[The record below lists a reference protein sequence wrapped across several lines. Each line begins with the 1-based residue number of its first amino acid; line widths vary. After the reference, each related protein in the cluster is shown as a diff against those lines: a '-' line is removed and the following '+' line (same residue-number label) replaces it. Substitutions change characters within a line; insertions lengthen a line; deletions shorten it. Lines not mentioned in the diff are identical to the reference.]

1 MQFEH
6 DAFCEWRRYETGCKP
21 SSEHFINCL
30 VSHFSLT
37 GPLLT
42 FLDVD
47 GFHSNSPS
55 LSQPNDADGVLRT
68 FAMDHSSVHSI
79 PPHWTAVNSNFLSQL
94 SVCRLLPALAG
105 LNLLHFFFFLPAFL
119 PLIEKHLSAC
129 CMFVGFSCSS
139 AVSNF
144 IAVDF
149 SVLLMHYSY
158 FMWQSSLL
166 ISCQQSSHQPECS
179 SSSLQTAAG
188 FLPPQSCF

>member
-1 MQFEH
+1 MQLHAVWTWCLLWMKTLWNGTQTLIWTFH
-6 DAFCEWRRYETGCKP
+6 KLF
-21 SSEHFINCL
+21 SE
-30 VSHFSLT
+30 SLFPHWPFPHIP
-37 GPLLT
+37 G
-42 FLDVD
+42 FL
-47 GFHSNSPS
+47 NSPS

-94 SVCRLLPALAG
+94 SVCRLLPALAA
-105 LNLLHFFFFLPAFL
+105 LNLQHFFFFFLPAFL

-149 SVLLMHYSY
+149 SVLLMHYS
-158 FMWQSSLL
+158 
-166 ISCQQSSHQPECS
+166 
-179 SSSLQTAAG
+179 
-188 FLPPQSCF
+188 